1 MIAISEIERV
11 IAELEY
17 KKIDDPQDLYGMWN
31 NALKTSISK
40 LKELIPSEASNTRQ
54 TSSSGPNDTAEQIQE

>member
-31 NALKTSISK
+31 NALKASISK
-40 LKELIPSEASNTRQ
+40 LKELVPSE
-54 TSSSGPNDTAEQIQE
+54 PNNPSK